1 MKIIEKVK
9 NFEKNEK
16 IILAI
21 VLIFIF
27 IIGVFIWR
35 IYTKYEFAESI
46 KDAFNSFRTLEDNTN
61 N

>member
-21 VLIFIF
+21 FLIFIF
-27 IIGVFIWR
+27 IIGFFIWR

-46 KDAFNSFRTLEDNTN
+46 KDAFNLFRTLENNTN